1 MERPSDAVAEEG
13 RAASGWTRLVLEK
26 PFGHDAASAAALNA
40 SLRTRWSEGDLFRI
54 DRYLGK
60 EVIDN
65 LLVMRFANRMLTP
78 IWNRE
83 NVASVQITFEETGGA
98 ATAYFDEHGIVR
110 DVMQNHLLQVMA
122 VLAMDR
128 PVSLEP
134 EDIRDAKLKVLRQV
148 RRVDP
153 AADAVAGQYVAP
165 AGDSAGSSSSKGY
178 LEQSFVKPDSKSPT
192 FAMVVLRIKNEQWDG
207 VPFVLKAGKGL
218 GERRSE
224 IRIQLKDV
232 PGDIFDDEEEEE
244 DEDEEEAAAARDDS
258 HPGCEPSRSS
268 TKTDPGPNE
277 FVIRLQP
284 HEEMYMK
291 LTIKGAYSSHWF
303 PYDRV
308 GVVNADP

>member
-1 MERPSDAVAEEG
+1 
-13 RAASGWTRLVLEK
+13 
-26 PFGHDAASAAALNA
+26 
-40 SLRTRWSEGDLFRI
+40 
-54 DRYLGK
+54 
-60 EVIDN
+60 
-65 LLVMRFANRMLTP
+65 
-78 IWNRE
+78 
-83 NVASVQITFEETGGA
+83 
-98 ATAYFDEHGIVR
+98 
-110 DVMQNHLLQVMA
+110 
-122 VLAMDR
+122 
-128 PVSLEP
+128 
-134 EDIRDAKLKVLRQV
+134 
-148 RRVDP
+148 
-153 AADAVAGQYVAP
+153 
-165 AGDSAGSSSSKGY
+165 
-178 LEQSFVKPDSKSPT
+178 
-192 FAMVVLRIKNEQWDG
+192 MVVLRIKNERWDG